1 MNRALVTINPA
12 ASENRAVPAGH
23 RANADFLA
31 HLIATVARLPQTRA
45 RRRAE
50 PEAAL
55 AAYRALGQW
64 PTEFGRVLSRSL

>member
-1 MNRALVTINPA
+1 MTHSLVALGPATDENPA
-12 ASENRAVPAGH
+12 TTVGQ

-31 HLIATVARLPQTRA
+31 HLIATVACLPQTRA

-50 PEAAL
+50 PEVVL